1 VDNIR
6 VGGTTPL
13 ASGLKKGFE
22 ILKKEK
28 ARDEYVPMMI
38 VLTDGM
44 PNVGLDKGPV
54 QDAIKIAENLKD
66 FEILTLTVNFE
77 KAVKFGH
84 EFNMDLA
91 LASGGRYYD
100 VEDLKNPGIAIS
112 KILDYER
119 SQL

>member
-1 VDNIR
+1 MDNIR

-77 KAVKFGH
+77 
-84 EFNMDLA
+84 
-91 LASGGRYYD
+91 
-100 VEDLKNPGIAIS
+100 
-112 KILDYER
+112 
-119 SQL
+119 

>member
-1 VDNIR
+1 
-6 VGGTTPL
+6 
-13 ASGLKKGFE
+13 
-22 ILKKEK
+22 
-28 ARDEYVPMMI
+28 M
-38 VLTDGM
+38 
-44 PNVGLDKGPV
+44 
-54 QDAIKIAENLKD
+54 KD